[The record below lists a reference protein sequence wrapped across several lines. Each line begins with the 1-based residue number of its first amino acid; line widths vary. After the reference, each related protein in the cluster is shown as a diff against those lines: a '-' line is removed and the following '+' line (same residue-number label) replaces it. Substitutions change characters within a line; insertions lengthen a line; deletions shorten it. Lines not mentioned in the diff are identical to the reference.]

1 MAMIWIL
8 LACLD
13 RESAPIS
20 DDTEDSV
27 ASCDTASPADTGIQ
41 LGTIAPACRCEEPSV
56 TIGTGEFEWE
66 DLDNNAPL
74 TMVHGPQGG
83 WHMLGSARVC
93 GTRNIVTLH
102 FTITHD
108 QSETLVSDNTYRVAL
123 VDDPGSCCGHYPGK
137 YGFLGV
143 QALAEGELDTPPEL
157 LACAPVTLKMEA
169 TDSGGRLLTTTT
181 SVTAVPDPADSTVP
195 CP

>member
-1 MAMIWIL
+1 MIWFL
-8 LACLD
+8 LACTGGGK
-13 RESAPIS
+13 PGPVP
-20 DDTEDSV
+20 DDTSDSNS
-27 ASCDTASPADTGIQ
+27 SCDTSPLLDTGIQ
-41 LGTIAPACRCEEPSV
+41 IGTIDPVCRCEEASV
-56 TIGTGEFEWE
+56 TIGTGEFVWE
-66 DLDNNAPL
+66 DLGDDAPL

-93 GTRNIVTLH
+93 GTRSVVTIH

-108 QSETLVSDNTYRVAL
+108 ESETIVSDNTYRVAL
-123 VDDPGSCCGHYPGK
+123 VSDPGGCCGHYPGM

-143 QALAEGELDTPPEL
+143 QELAEGELNTPPEL
-157 LACAPVTLKMEA
+157 LACAPVTLKMEV
-169 TDSGGRLLTTTT
+169 TDSGGRQLVTTT